1 MILAVPML
9 ALVLAADP
17 ASSPFL
23 NYGLAGLMLAV
34 ASTGFAKVY
43 RDQLREN
50 DRKQEALDRQNQQ
63 MMSDVVPALV
73 RTTEGLNRATEAITQ
88 ATAAI
93 ADVMA
98 SRLTAEEMFEIRR
111 LLREQRRE

>member
-1 MILAVPML
+1 MILVVPLL
-9 ALVLAADP
+9 ALIVADDP

-23 NYGLAGLMLAV
+23 NYGLAGLVLTI

-50 DRKQEALDRQNQQ
+50 DRKQEALDRQYEH
-63 MMSDVVPALV
+63 MVTDVVPALMH
-73 RTTEGLNRATEAITQ
+73 TAEGLNRATEAITQ

-93 ADVMA
+93 AAVMA
-98 SRLTAEEMFEIRR
+98 SRLTAEEMYEIRQ
-111 LLREQRRE
+111 LLRAQRRE